1 MLELLVLGQIPGT
14 TTQLSIS
21 AVLNIIFV
29 VALIV
34 AGYIYNSVHRRRLW
48 QLQRQLLAIE
58 LYSL

>member
-14 TTQLSIS
+14 TTQLSML

-34 AGYIYNSVHRRRLW
+34 ACYTYNSVHSRRLW